1 MADEYTAKQAMADAD
16 EAVNGPGGW
25 RDLLTVETILRKR
38 AEEDLKKARQEIA
51 RLTEAAR

>member
-1 MADEYTAKQAMADAD
+1 MADEYTAEQAMKDAE

-25 RDLLTVETILRKR
+25 RDLLAVESVLRKR

-51 RLTEAAR
+51 RLMETAK